1 MALKT
6 EKFSAALERVQEA
19 VEEIKKPEN
28 GEGTEYACALIS
40 LGMLWGDVEL
50 MAGRVAELEAEVE
63 KLKAQIC
70 ALKFERE
77 MGGRRA

>member
-1 MALKT
+1 MTAEMREQASHNLIVYKDSISLLGWWAGKYGPGLLR
-6 EKFSAALERVQEA
+6 EVERKA
-19 VEEIKKPEN
+19 EEI
-28 GEGTEYACALIS
+28 
-40 LGMLWGDVEL
+40 V
-50 MAGRVAELEAEVE
+50 ELEAEVE